1 MAKKYIIDPAYLA
14 KHPRSITLI
23 LIEGQAPK
31 RVAIGETEITVPAGI
46 GGPERKISAPAPTQH
61 ELKVLYDAGTK
72 YVLCIDEQ
80 PETVIDPTPEVKK
93 WNKKKD
99 SE

>member
-1 MAKKYIIDPAYLA
+1 MAKKYYIDPNYLA
-14 KHPRSITLI
+14 RHPRSMTLI
-23 LIEGQAPK
+23 RVKGQASR
-31 RVAIGETEITVPAGI
+31 RVAIVETDITIPAGI
-46 GGPERKISAPAPTQH
+46 GGPERTLSLPAPTQYD
-61 ELKVLYDAGTK
+61 LKVLYDAGTK

-80 PETVIDPTPEVKK
+80 SEPVIDPTPEVKK